1 METNKNENDKK
12 ASKWEQV
19 IKEACQEAGTY
30 QPFFDLIIKELAGI
44 MDTKDAALEIYE
56 KSGGSPVVK
65 YTNKGGFTN
74 LRKNPALAVIQE
86 CNQQALAYWKELGLT
101 SKSYNA
107 MGNKIDKKESDAFSE
122 LLSGIL

>member
-1 METNKNENDKK
+1 MLIMDKSEWTEK
-12 ASKWEQV
+12 
-19 IKEACQEAGTY
+19 IKDACKQAGTY
-30 QPFFDLIIKELAGI
+30 ETFFDIVIDELAGI
-44 MDTKDAALEIYE
+44 MQTKSDAEEMYK
-56 KSGGSPVVK
+56 KSGGSPVIK

-107 MGNKIDKKESDAFSE
+107 MGNKIDKNESDAFSE